1 MRALINRL
9 QCCSDSGQVSN
20 NIRPIDSAIALQE
33 TSVWG
38 VCAARAECCLEVIA
52 LWPCGYAVKRMTA
65 SAKASPG
72 GGSHL
77 ETPRVCNRDWARETL
92 AKNRL
97 DEAAV
102 CKALKVALLG
112 GLRNPFCAC
121 PELALDQVT
130 RKSPEKTG

>member
-38 VCAARAECCLEVIA
+38 VCAARAECCLSNRTLA
-52 LWPCGYAVKRMTA
+52 LQLRGEEKFPH
-65 SAKASPG
+65 

-77 ETPRVCNRDWARETL
+77 ETPRVCNRDWAREIQ
-92 AKNRL
+92 AKNPL
-97 DEAAV
+97 DEAAL

-121 PELALDQVT
+121 PELALDQDT